1 MVVFYWRQEMSDQSK
16 YYDYYMVEGE
26 DVKELI
32 QSYDTINDQRNSIL
46 TTAAKRLAQSHGL
59 QPVAGVEKA
68 DFYKASFGKKD
79 MNSHAR

>member
-1 MVVFYWRQEMSDQSK
+1 MSDQSK

-46 TTAAKRLAQSHGL
+46 TTAA
-59 QPVAGVEKA
+59 EKVGA
-68 DFYKASFGKKD
+68 IA
-79 MNSHAR
+79 

>member
-1 MVVFYWRQEMSDQSK
+1 MSGQSK

-46 TTAAKRLAQSHGL
+46 TTAAEKVGAIAWTTARSWGGEGGLLQSF
-59 QPVAGVEKA
+59 VWE
-68 DFYKASFGKKD
+68 KKD

>member
-1 MVVFYWRQEMSDQSK
+1 MSGQSK

-46 TTAAKRLAQSHGL
+46 TTAA
-59 QPVAGVEKA
+59 EK
-68 DFYKASFGKKD
+68 
-79 MNSHAR
+79 

>member
-1 MVVFYWRQEMSDQSK
+1 MSGQSK

-46 TTAAKRLAQSHGL
+46 TTAA
-59 QPVAGVEKA
+59 EKVGA
-68 DFYKASFGKKD
+68 IA
-79 MNSHAR
+79 